1 MKKITFTLMLLIS
14 VQASAAVNSWTRTWV
29 QGVTEYRIQSQ
40 DGAELLLTCTSEDSV
55 FVQYT
60 APDGRS
66 ISNTDGDSHDIQA
79 QTDSGDMYS
88 IYDTTSDAG
97 GANFEAFWAKARQS
111 HRVHITSAG
120 MPDATFTFSNAAKV
134 LPAFDKSGCLTRI

>member
-1 MKKITFTLMLLIS
+1 MKKITFTLMLLVS
-14 VQASAAVNSWTRTWV
+14 VQASAAVNNWTRTWV

-40 DGAELLLTCTSEDSV
+40 DGAELLLTCSPEDNV

-66 ISNTDGDSHDIQA
+66 ISNMDGDSHDIQA
-79 QTDSGDMYS
+79 QTDSGDTYS

-97 GANFEAFWAKARQS
+97 GANFEAFWAQARHS

-120 MPDATFTFSNAAKV
+120 MPDATFTFTNAAKV

>member
-1 MKKITFTLMLLIS
+1 MKKITFTLMLLVS
-14 VQASAAVNSWTRTWV
+14 VQASAAVNNWARTWV

-40 DGAELLLTCTSEDSV
+40 EGAELLLTCSPDSNV

-60 APDGRS
+60 APGGRS
-66 ISNTDGDSHDIQA
+66 ISSMDDGSHDIQA
-79 QTDSGDMYS
+79 QTDNSNTFL
-88 IYDTTSDAG
+88 INDTASDAG
-97 GANFEAFWAKARQS
+97 GSNFEAFWAQARQS

-134 LPAFDKSGCLTRI
+134 LPAFDTSGCLTRI